1 MKSKRQNYL
10 TLIKEFDEVEFLPSS
25 KNMNE
30 KIIKIKN
37 YVFKLNKKK
46 SFQIKKNGKVKRVR
60 WNKNFNRVLAG
71 NKLNKSQ
78 KEGFFE

>member
-1 MKSKRQNYL
+1 MKL
-10 TLIKEFDEVEFLPSS
+10 
-25 KNMNE
+25 NE